1 MGKIIRL
8 TESDLTRLVRRV
20 IIEQSN
26 NDLKNILLKSI
37 RDYKSVCNICSKQNN
52 LDTNNPRA
60 RKAANDFE
68 IAISGG
74 ENPLSNFGGGTN
86 KNSSASKAGMA
97 LEKNLTS
104 AEDICT
110 MIKYYGEYYAGDES
124 FCEALSGELSYKV
137 DSTRNLELMFINP
150 IENILS
156 RTK

>member
-20 IIEQSN
+20 IKEQSN

-37 RDYKSVCNICSKQNN
+37 GNYKSVCSICSKQNN

-60 RKAANDFE
+60 RKAADEFE
-68 IAISGG
+68 RAIYGG
-74 ENPLSNFGGGTN
+74 ENPLSNFGGGN
-86 KNSSASKAGMA
+86 NESSSASKAGMA

-110 MIKYYGEYYAGDES
+110 MIKYYGVYYAGDES
-124 FCEALSGELSYKV
+124 FCEALSGELRYKV
-137 DSTRNLELMFINP
+137 DSTTNLELMFIKR
-150 IENILS
+150 IIS
-156 RTK
+156 F